1 MKMPE
6 ILAPAGNMEALQTA
20 CLYGADAVYLGLK
33 GETNLRAGAR
43 NFAFDEL
50 EDAVDYAQS
59 RDIRVYLTL
68 NTYPHDEQMHLLAE
82 SINCAHKAGVDA
94 IIVSDMGV
102 LSLVR
107 ELAPDMP
114 VHLST
119 QANTVN
125 TRAIQA
131 WAALG
136 ITRVILARELSHV
149 EIARIRENTS
159 VELEIFVHGSVC
171 ISISGRCLISNY
183 LNDRDANQGACTQPC
198 RWDYALMERTRSEDY
213 MPVNENDGFTFLYN
227 SRDLCLLPVM
237 DRVMRLGV
245 HGLKIE
251 GRNKTSLYIATVVG
265 VYKHAREAYLKDPKN
280 FHIKPEWIN
289 EIQKI
294 SNRGYFTG
302 FFMDKPGQDS
312 IDYNFKGYAQTHHLA
327 AKVVGL
333 REGNTVME
341 ARNPLIE
348 GMELEWLSSEGSRK
362 TFLFKDAG
370 IQGVHKKRIR
380 PNEIFE
386 MKTPFTPIIGELIR
400 KPFSEGDKV
409 VGRE

>member
-1 MKMPE
+1 
-6 ILAPAGNMEALQTA
+6 
-20 CLYGADAVYLGLK
+20 
-33 GETNLRAGAR
+33 
-43 NFAFDEL
+43 
-50 EDAVDYAQS
+50 
-59 RDIRVYLTL
+59 
-68 NTYPHDEQMHLLAE
+68 
-82 SINCAHKAGVDA
+82 
-94 IIVSDMGV
+94 
-102 LSLVR
+102 
-107 ELAPDMP
+107 
-114 VHLST
+114 
-119 QANTVN
+119 
-125 TRAIQA
+125 
-131 WAALG
+131 
-136 ITRVILARELSHV
+136 
-149 EIARIRENTS
+149 
-159 VELEIFVHGSVC
+159 
-171 ISISGRCLISNY
+171 
-183 LNDRDANQGACTQPC
+183 
-198 RWDYALMERTRSEDY
+198 
-213 MPVNENDGFTFLYN
+213 
-227 SRDLCLLPVM
+227 
-237 DRVMRLGV
+237 
-245 HGLKIE
+245 
-251 GRNKTSLYIATVVG
+251 LYIATVVG